1 MRTERA
7 IEILENEMEC
17 VKRNDMGV
25 CNRDCAQC
33 DLLLDSAEILN
44 AYQMI
49 IDDIK
54 NTIEDGK

>member
-1 MRTERA
+1 MRMERA

-17 VKRNDMGV
+17 VKRNDMGN
-25 CNRDCAQC
+25 CDRDCTQC
-33 DLLLDSAEILN
+33 DLLLDTNEILM
-44 AYQMI
+44 AYKMV